1 MYCPKCGKEIND
13 DSVFCPSCGARVKEE
28 PSTNVDKAIELSEE
42 EIAKRNKKT
51 IACLLVLLVAGFLTF
66 LLGFILL
73 GLSIWTIVFLIVWV
87 VAFIM
92 TFNSFKKLPITQ
104 KEADEH
110 DEKVRAKFAPKP
122 APQTHIFGDI
132 SKAPG
137 TVKYSLWTTKQKG
150 FKKFFVIFALSAG
163 LAFGIFGG
171 LLPITGVGGF
181 ASAPNG
187 VYVQDQLYNQ
197 NGIEQVGLT
206 AFKFENGLLYYT
218 YNYNG
223 ETTSWGKAMTYNYK
237 SGRVTYTH
245 SAKWAGE
252 GYKSETIT
260 IWVTNF
266 GNTLSDNFLGLGG
279 ATYSKV

>member
-1 MYCPKCGKEIND
+1 MICPKCGKEIND
-13 DSVFCPSCGARVKEE
+13 DSVFCPKCGERIQDK
-28 PSTNVDKAIELSEE
+28 PSTNVDKAIELTEA

-51 IACLLVLLVAGFLTF
+51 IAWLIVLLVAGFLSF

-110 DEKVRAKFAPKP
+110 DEKVRAKFAPNP
-122 APQTHIFGDI
+122 APKTHIYGDLT
-132 SKAPG
+132 KAPG
-137 TVKYSLWTTKQKG
+137 TVKYSLWVAKFKG
-150 FKKFFVIFALSAG
+150 FKKFFVIFALAVG

-218 YNYNG
+218 YDYTG
-223 ETTSWGKAMTYNYK
+223 ETTSWGKATTYNYK

-266 GNTLSDNFLGLGG
+266 GNKLSDGFLGLGG